1 MFKWYKWHIY
11 LINWCTP
18 GWLGAIISAAS
29 NAITPGVGLALSA
42 GANLLGSAMS
52 SGAASDAAA
61 TQAQAG
67 LAAQQNLLNVGA
79 NIAPMYTPY
88 MATGQKGLNNLNQL
102 INSGYLTQQ
111 FGPQQLQSNLAPNY
125 GWGLNQGQ
133 QANIQASNAAGGGS
147 NVNRANQM
155 FTQNYAQNAYQNA
168 FNNYNAQRTNIYNQN
183 AGLAGLGQNAV
194 TGAANAQLGIG
205 TNISNITQGIGN
217 AQAAGQIGSA
227 SALAGGISNL
237 GNTAS
242 LYGLLQNQN
251 LGGATSASVNNSS
264 NYSNGVYTGP
274 GALPDT
280 SGNY

>member
-1 MFKWYKWHIY
+1 MFNLYKWHRQ
-11 LINWCTP
+11 LISFLSP
-18 GWLGAIISAAS
+18 SFIGDIIGAVS

-79 NIAPMYTPY
+79 NVAPMYTPY

-125 GWGLNQGQ
+125 GWGLSQGQ
-133 QANIQASNAAGGGS
+133 QANIQASNVAGGGS

-194 TGAANAQLGIG
+194 SGAANAQLGLG

-217 AQAAGQIGSA
+217 AQAAGQIGST
-227 SALAGGISNL
+227 SALAGGLSNL
-237 GNTAS
+237 GNTAA
-242 LYGLLQNQN
+242 LYGLLQKQ
-251 LGGATSASVNNSS
+251 GGTGYTPLDTSAS
-264 NYSNGVYTGP
+264 
-274 GALPDT
+274 DT
-280 SGNY
+280 SIENNPYLNYGA